1 VKRIIP
7 ITIIIIAIT
16 ALSVIVLLKQGNL
29 IGKSGQKVTET
40 ENPVEENKINWRWVS
55 QEKKLYQLSDTKVNS
70 ILQELWKHFPNQGD
84 RLRALSIL
92 RLGTPY
98 QFNCLGE
105 ESGRDKDSIFRLDVT
120 DCTTFVLTNVA
131 LLHSKTL
138 EEARN
143 TMKYLNYRPQ
153 KDSKT
158 GKLLYKI
165 TFENRLHFTTDRN
178 ETSPYFEDITQEIV
192 PKYRMVNQKV
202 LLNKMKTD
210 GKRLININWEKEI
223 TINYIP
229 SKFINKELLKS
240 LPKTL
245 GIAFVKKG
253 DDKTGLDVRHEGFLF
268 DGKTFFHASS
278 IQKKVV
284 AEDFLKYYFPKRN
297 NPRFDGIILF
307 RIK

>member
-1 VKRIIP
+1 MKKIIP
-7 ITIIIIAIT
+7 ITVIIVV
-16 ALSVIVLLKQGNL
+16 ALSVIVSLKQGKPME
-29 IGKSGQKVTET
+29 KSGQEVTQT
-40 ENPVEENKINWRWVS
+40 EKLVGENKINWKRVN
-55 QEKKLYQLSDTKVNS
+55 QEKKLYQLSNTEVNS
-70 ILQELWKHFPNQGD
+70 ILQELGKHFPNQDD
-84 RLRALSIL
+84 RLKALSIL

-98 QFNCLGE
+98 QLDCLGE
-105 ESGRDKDSIFRLDVT
+105 GSGRDKDPIFRLDVT

-138 EEARN
+138 EEAKN
-143 TMKYLNYRPQ
+143 MMKYLNYRPR
-153 KDSKT
+153 KDSET
-158 GKLLYKI
+158 GKLSYKI

-192 PKYRMVNQKV
+192 SKYKTVSQRV
-202 LLNKMKTD
+202 LLNKIKTD

-240 LPKTL
+240 FPKTL

-253 DDKTGLDVRHEGFLF
+253 DDKIGLDVRHEGFLF

-284 AEDFLKYYFPKRN
+284 AEDFLKYYFPKKD

-307 RIK
+307 KIK